1 MDSTPPTTISLL
13 SQRFNLLKVG
23 ENYAANRFSVT
34 KNSVRHQR
42 LSTYNRGRRPTI
54 LSQYPFAKEKII
66 PVHSSSNSP
75 LYPPDFPQIMRDTH
89 QIHLDSHLF
98 NPFKQKFP
106 ESKVLLDIANHRL
119 NYLCFPKKVHSK
131 KAIISPPIMEVLVM
145 SSNRDVT
152 L

>member
-34 KNSVRHQR
+34 KNSAHHQR

-89 QIHLDSHLF
+89 QIHLNLYF
-98 NPFKQKFP
+98 FQAAKQKLP
-106 ESKVLLDIANHRL
+106 ESKILLDVPNHRL
-119 NYLCFPKKVHSK
+119 NSAFSQ
-131 KAIISPPIMEVLVM
+131 AINLF
-145 SSNRDVT
+145 
-152 L
+152 